1 MPDDTKTFG
10 WAAADQNLVTPHMEY
25 MRKNRWI
32 LEFSGLPAGL
42 AAAMNNPGASLR
54 LNCSKAARPK
64 ISFEETEVKRLNGS
78 IFLAGKPKY
87 ETLNVS
93 FYDSI
98 QMRSNAGAD
107 ASQGLDTSMPS
118 TSDVMEGWRELIYQ
132 PNRGDAFG
140 SAANYKGL
148 AYLHMLEPMLLE
160 SYNEDGDV
168 DFAAENAG
176 VAITQSWL
184 IQGIFPQA
192 IEYGDLDYGSSEVQE
207 VGVTFR
213 YDRAFRIRRKEA
225 ITV

>member
-32 LEFSGLPAGL
+32 LEFTLPAGL
-42 AAAMNNPGASLR
+42 AAAMNNPAASLR
-54 LNCSKAARPK
+54 LNCSKAARPN
-64 ISFEETEVKRLNGS
+64 ISFEDTEVKRLNGS
-78 IFLAGKPKY
+78 IYLPGKPKY
-87 ETLNVS
+87 EPLQVS

-98 QMRSNAGAD
+98 QMRSAGGAD

-118 TSDVMEGWRELIYQ
+118 TSDVMEGWRELMYQ
-132 PNRGDAFG
+132 PNKGDAFG
-140 SAANYKGL
+140 SAANCKGL

-176 VAITQSWL
+176 QGITQTWL
-184 IQGIFPQA
+184 IQGIFPQK
-192 IEYGDLDYGSSEVQE
+192 IEYGDLDYGSSDVQE
-207 VGVTFR
+207 ISVSFR

-225 ITV
+225 ITN